1 METSGTCIPKSLC
14 AFKNP
19 ALKGPICPHQQEL
32 GPQSNVSL
40 GHTHSCS
47 PFILLEAA
55 TDPVAFLKIS
65 YSGSLFWCEINVY

>member
-1 METSGTCIPKSLC
+1 MGLVFPNHFALL
-14 AFKNP
+14 KNP

-55 TDPVAFLKIS
+55 TDPVAFLK
-65 YSGSLFWCEINVY
+65 